1 MEEVEQLCSL
11 LSDEARLL
19 GEMAGLL
26 CEERDAVGR
35 FRTSAIL
42 ACLVERQ
49 VLQDALA
56 QVADRRRELVRD
68 IMRARGAESE
78 RTNELLPLLP
88 PAPQARLKTELQT
101 LRRAL
106 LRARG
111 LERQTAQLRGGLGQC
126 WF

>member
-19 GEMAGLL
+19 GEVVGLL

-42 ACLVERQ
+42 ACLEEHQ
-49 VLQDALA
+49 VLQEALA
-56 QVADRRRELVRD
+56 QVADRRRELVRG
-68 IMRARGAESE
+68 IARARGAESE

-88 PAPQARLKTELQT
+88 PVPQARLKTGLQT
-101 LRRAL
+101 LRQAL

-111 LERQTAQLRGGLGQC
+111 LERETARLRGGLGRC

>member
-19 GEMAGLL
+19 SEVVGLL

-42 ACLVERQ
+42 ACLEERQ
-49 VLQDALA
+49 VLQEALA
-56 QVADRRRELVRD
+56 QVADRRRELVRG
-68 IMRARGAESE
+68 IARARGAESE

-88 PAPQARLKTELQT
+88 PVPQARLKTGLQT
-101 LRRAL
+101 LRQAL

-111 LERQTAQLRGGLGQC
+111 LERETARLRGGLGRC

>member
-11 LSDEARLL
+11 LRDEARLL
-19 GEMAGLL
+19 GEVAGLL
-26 CEERDAVGR
+26 CEERNAVGR

-42 ACLVERQ
+42 ACLEERQ
-49 VLQDALA
+49 VLHDALA
-56 QVADRRRELVRD
+56 QVADRRRELVRGL
-68 IMRARGAESE
+68 MRARGAESE
-78 RTNELLPLLP
+78 RTNALLPLLP
-88 PAPQARLKTELQT
+88 PVPQARLKTGLQT

-111 LERQTAQLRGGLGQC
+111 LERQTAHLRGGLGQC